1 MSDKKLLK
9 EATIRR
15 FMKLANVDTLT
26 NSFIQ
31 ETAAKDEP
39 VTEKEKIEEETE
51 EETLE
56 EENFNN
62 LSEEEEEE
70 DMEIDMGPPDD
81 APAMDMPA
89 AEEAPEMGTA
99 DMSLT
104 EEEARLL
111 VSLGE
116 RLSEALASAE
126 DAPEEEEPEG
136 EESDVDPSA
145 DVAMDDEMAPE
156 EDLPPANRM
165 YEVNDQLVQEVL
177 KRVTKRIV
185 AERAKK

>member
-1 MSDKKLLK
+1 
-9 EATIRR
+9 
-15 FMKLANVDTLT
+15 
-26 NSFIQ
+26 
-31 ETAAKDEP
+31 
-39 VTEKEKIEEETE
+39 
-51 EETLE
+51 
-56 EENFNN
+56 
-62 LSEEEEEE
+62 
-70 DMEIDMGPPDD
+70 
-81 APAMDMPA
+81 MPA
-89 AEEAPEMGTA
+89 AEEEPEMGTA

-126 DAPEEEEPEG
+126 EAPEEEEESEG
-136 EESDVDPSA
+136 EESVMDPSA

-156 EDLPPANRM
+156 EELAPANRM

-185 AERAKK
+185 AGRAKK